1 MSYVKS
7 LISMI
12 IFPVALTITAC
23 DVVKLDDN
31 GKPIIPIS
39 AEEAASIK
47 NMEPAAIA
55 NKIWDDVIKD
65 AQEKALDPTSA
76 LEKEG
81 KSTFV
86 KFKGKVSA
94 LEVKKHTSSLIIT
107 ADDGQVIELQVG
119 DIIRGNA
126 IRDAASFI
134 EFDQFKNQVQFAH
147 LSKELNKK
155 ALNGIEQPTEAWSG
169 REIDGLAAVTINKN
183 KMTLAVPLTL
193 STR

>member
-65 AQEKALDPTSA
+65 AQEKAL
-76 LEKEG
+76 E
-81 KSTFV
+81 
-86 KFKGKVSA
+86 
-94 LEVKKHTSSLIIT
+94 H
-107 ADDGQVIELQVG
+107 
-119 DIIRGNA
+119 
-126 IRDAASFI
+126 
-134 EFDQFKNQVQFAH
+134 
-147 LSKELNKK
+147 
-155 ALNGIEQPTEAWSG
+155 GIM
-169 REIDGLAAVTINKN
+169 N
-183 KMTLAVPLTL
+183 
-193 STR
+193 